1 MKTVK
6 LGNVCEKI
14 GSGATPRGGSEVY
27 QSSGVAL
34 IRSQNVY
41 NDGFRKEGLA
51 YINDKHARELENVIV
66 QAGDVLLNITGDS
79 VARVCQVPKE
89 VLPARVNQHVSII
102 RPHKDILDAK
112 YLKYFLVSLL
122 MQQYMNALA
131 ASGATRQAL
140 TKGMIEAYEIPAP
153 PLPEQRAIASILG
166 ALDDKI
172 ELNRK
177 MNETL
182 EAMAQAIFKSWF
194 LDFDPIAGVGHHK
207 EWQDSPLGKIPKGWR
222 VLTLGDIAE
231 LYRNTFNPSA
241 FPEEVFDHFSIPAF
255 DEGKMPAR
263 DLGITIKSN
272 KFLLPENCVL
282 ISKLNPRIP
291 RVWFPKISKLRAIAS
306 TEFLVLVPK
315 KPYTKEFIYSLC
327 ISAYFIDTFTSLV
340 TGTSSSHQRVKPED
354 LLSIKIVCPTDLV
367 LEEFTQKVEP
377 LFKNIQSNKE
387 QAHTLASIRD
397 ALLPK
402 LLSGEIRVKDAE
414 RFAEKSL

>member
-112 YLKYFLVSLL
+112 YLKFFLVSPL
-122 MQQYMNALA
+122 MQQYMIA

-140 TKGMIEAYEIPAP
+140 TKGMIEAYDIPAP

-172 ELNRK
+172 VLNRK
-177 MNETL
+177 TNETL
-182 EAMAQAIFKSWF
+182 EAMARAIFKSWF
-194 LDFDPIAGVGHHK
+194 VDFDPIP
-207 EWQDSPLGKIPKGWR
+207 SP
-222 VLTLGDIAE
+222 
-231 LYRNTFNPSA
+231 
-241 FPEEVFDHFSIPAF
+241 
-255 DEGKMPAR
+255 
-263 DLGITIKSN
+263 
-272 KFLLPENCVL
+272 C
-282 ISKLNPRIP
+282 
-291 RVWFPKISKLRAIAS
+291 LR
-306 TEFLVLVPK
+306 
-315 KPYTKEFIYSLC
+315 
-327 ISAYFIDTFTSLV
+327 
-340 TGTSSSHQRVKPED
+340 Q
-354 LLSIKIVCPTDLV
+354 
-367 LEEFTQKVEP
+367 
-377 LFKNIQSNKE
+377 
-387 QAHTLASIRD
+387 
-397 ALLPK
+397 
-402 LLSGEIRVKDAE
+402 AE
-414 RFAEKSL
+414 RGRQAA

>member
-27 QSSGVAL
+27 QSRGVAL

-112 YLKYFLVSLL
+112 YLKYFLVSPL

-140 TKGMIEAYEIPAP
+140 TKGMIEAYDIPAP
-153 PLPEQRAIASILG
+153 PLPEQKAIASVLG

-172 ELNRK
+172 ELNRQ

-182 EAMAQAIFKSWF
+182 EAMARAIFKSWF
-194 LDFDPIAGVGHHK
+194 VDFDPIPTLGPHR
-207 EWQDSPLGKIPKGWR
+207 EWQDSQVGKIPKGWR
-222 VLTLGDIAE
+222 IETVVDIAE
-231 LYRNTFNPSA
+231 LHRDIVNPGD
-241 FPEEVFDHFSIPAF
+241 FPDEFFEHFSIPAF
-255 DEGKMPAR
+255 DEGKMPAL
-263 DLGITIKSN
+263 DLGVTIKSN

-291 RVWFPKISKLRAIAS
+291 RVWFPKISKLSAIAS

-367 LEEFTQKVEP
+367 LEEFTQKVQP
-377 LFKNIQSNKE
+377 LFMTIQSNNN
-387 QAHTLASIRD
+387 QTHTLAVTRD
-397 ALLPK
+397 TLLPK
-402 LLSGEIRVKDAE
+402 LLSGEMRVKDAE
-414 RFAEKSL
+414 KFVAVA